1 LLGQGFGFGESKN
14 RLRRRS
20 GVSGLRSTE
29 RVGDELKISVLLK
42 NQQPHSL
49 PTGAPFRNVYM
60 TRPEGVGIPA
70 LCFWSEYKL
79 GDTGLSG

>member
-1 LLGQGFGFGESKN
+1 LLAQGFGFGESKN

-29 RVGDELKISVLLK
+29 RAGDKLKISVLLE
-42 NQQPHSL
+42 NQQPNSL
-49 PTGAPFRNVYM
+49 PTGASFRNVCM

-70 LCFWSEYKL
+70 LFFWS
-79 GDTGLSG
+79 GL